1 MSHHSAKLEPHRLNG
16 ERTMSELK
24 KSPLRCA
31 DDTQGEAQAQRL
43 VRRSG
48 ALASCARGRHWV
60 RINRGSSHDTLVF
73 RTGLR

>member
-48 ALASCARGRHWV
+48 ALAVLVAV
-60 RINRGSSHDTLVF
+60 TGSALTEAQVTILLCS
-73 RTGLR
+73 GLG